1 MSRRTLRRLAV
12 WPLAVLLALALLP
25 APGRAVLEGVY
36 FTAANEQLL
45 DLKEETMPFY
55 SGGVLYVSSDVFQG
69 TDLGVTF
76 VYNSTTKTAMLYTA
90 RTDLRFDLAN
100 QVTRDKYG
108 NRYQTYALERG
119 GVVFLPLSTVC
130 NFFDLTWTF
139 NDTDTAPLIRVRSG
153 SAILSDRD
161 FIDAAANDME
171 RRYAAYE
178 EQVEE
183 STAADPQVYPEYTGR
198 RIHLLVESQSRED
211 TLAVL
216 SSLGETAQATFLL
229 TAEQMADGDLLR
241 ALIAGGHGV
250 ALAASGETEET
261 VEEQVTAARGRLW
274 QAACGWLSLVYALS
288 QSHEHPPLGPGL
300 RVFAGG
306 PGPAGHGAGHR
317 RPGQE
322 RLGRGGA
329 LPAGSDHPPGGGQR
343 LFGGPG
349 HAAGGPGGAGVPGL
363 RLAALGNLQ
372 KIQAIRRFCGIMA
385 TISMFCRPSAEGG
398 GGGGGTWYGKKDL
411 SSGGRPEHLRS
422 HPHVSGKR
430 GL

>member
-1 MSRRTLRRLAV
+1 MNRRALRRLAV

-45 DLKEETMPFY
+45 DLKEETLPFY

-100 QVTRDKYG
+100 QITRDKYG

-139 NDTDTAPLIRVRSG
+139 NDTNTAPLIRVRSG

-161 FIDAAANDME
+161 FIDAAANDMQ

-178 EQVEE
+178 KLVEE
-183 STAADPQVYPEYTGR
+183 STDDDPQVYPGYSGQR
-198 RIHLLVESQSRED
+198 VHLLVACESRED

-216 SSLGETAQATFLL
+216 SALGEEAQATFLL

-250 ALAASGETEET
+250 ALAASGETEEA

-274 QAACGWLSLVYALS
+274 QAACGWLSLVWYEGQADMSTLLS
-288 QSHEHPPLGPGL
+288 DLGCVSLQADLDRRDTGL
-300 RVFAGG
+300 DTAGR
-306 PGPAGHGAGHR
+306 ARSVLGAVELYR
-317 RPGQE
+317 RDLTIH
-322 RLGRGGA
+322 LGADSGCLGG
-329 LPAGSDHPPGGGQR
+329 LDT
-343 LFGGPG
+343 LLE
-349 HAAGGPGGAGVPGL
+349 GL
-363 RLAALGNLQ
+363 EELGCQ
-372 KIQAIRRFCGIMA
+372 VCAW
-385 TISMFCRPSAEGG
+385 RP
-398 GGGGGTWYGKKDL
+398 
-411 SSGGRPEHLRS
+411 
-422 HPHVSGKR
+422 
-430 GL
+430 